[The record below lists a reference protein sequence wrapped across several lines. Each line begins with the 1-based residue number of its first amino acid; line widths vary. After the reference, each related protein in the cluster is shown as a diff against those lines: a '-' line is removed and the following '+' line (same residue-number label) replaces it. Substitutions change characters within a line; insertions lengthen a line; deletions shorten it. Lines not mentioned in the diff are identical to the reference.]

1 MQHHHVCATQ
11 DSLSVRRNTL
21 GCTAVGLGSV
31 LAPWLAQAHSAS
43 TLALAH
49 THSALSHVATGFSH
63 PFTGLDHL
71 AALLAIGV
79 WSAANHRAWVP
90 CLFMVCLVVAG
101 ASTPWTMQSQAL
113 ELGIAASLLVMG
125 LLLSETYTR
134 TRTRTRTQAGGT
146 GGHKAVM
153 LSAVLVAS
161 FAVCHGA
168 AHGNE
173 LTGTA
178 SLIGVAFGSAALLV
192 AGWAAGL
199 KLQTHA
205 KWVQRS
211 LGGALALFGLTHALA
226 AVFA

>member
-21 GCTAVGLGSV
+21 GRTAVGLGSV

-134 TRTRTRTQAGGT
+134 TRTRTQAGGT

-192 AGWAAGL
+192 AGWVAGL

>member
-1 MQHHHVCATQ
+1 MPHHHVCVTQ
-11 DSLSVRRNTL
+11 GRLSIRCHTL
-21 GCTAVGLGSV
+21 GRAAVGLGSV
-31 LAPWLAQAHSAS
+31 LVPLLAQAHSTS

-49 THSALSHVATGFSH
+49 THSVLSQAAVGFSH
-63 PFTGLDHL
+63 PFTGLDHM

-90 CLFMVCLVVAG
+90 WLFMVCLVVAG
-101 ASTPWTMQSQAL
+101 AVTPWAMQSQTL

-125 LLLSETYTR
+125 LLLSATY
-134 TRTRTRTQAGGT
+134 TRTRTRTQAGDT
-146 GGHKAVM
+146 GGYTAVM

-161 FAVCHGA
+161 FAVWHGA

-178 SLIGVAFGSAALLV
+178 SLMGVAFGSAALLV
-192 AGWAAGL
+192 VGWVAGL

>member
-1 MQHHHVCATQ
+1 MRHHHICVTQ
-11 DSLSVRRNTL
+11 GRLPVRRNTL
-21 GCTAVGLGSV
+21 GRTAVGLGSV
-31 LAPWLAQAHSAS
+31 LAPWLVQAHSAS

-79 WSAANHRAWVP
+79 WSAANRLAWAP
-90 CLFMVCLVVAG
+90 WLFMVCLVVAG
-101 ASTPWTMQSQAL
+101 ASTPWAMQSQTF

-134 TRTRTRTQAGGT
+134 TRTKAGGT

-153 LSAVLVAS
+153 LSAVMVAS

-173 LTGTA
+173 LNGTA

-192 AGWAAGL
+192 VGWVAGL

-226 AVFA
+226 TVFA

>member
-1 MQHHHVCATQ
+1 MPHHHVCVTQ
-11 DSLSVRRNTL
+11 GRLPIRCHTL
-21 GCTAVGLGSV
+21 GRAAVGLGSV
-31 LAPWLAQAHSAS
+31 LVPLLAQAHSTS

-49 THSALSHVATGFSH
+49 THSVLSQAAVGFSH
-63 PFTGLDHL
+63 PFTGLDHM

-90 CLFMVCLVVAG
+90 WLFMVCLVVAG
-101 ASTPWTMQSQAL
+101 AATPWAMQSQTL

-125 LLLSETYTR
+125 LLLSETY
-134 TRTRTRTQAGGT
+134 TRTRTQAGGT

-192 AGWAAGL
+192 AGWVAGL

>member
-1 MQHHHVCATQ
+1 V
-11 DSLSVRRNTL
+11 LSQA
-21 GCTAVGLGSV
+21 AV
-31 LAPWLAQAHSAS
+31 
-43 TLALAH
+43 
-49 THSALSHVATGFSH
+49 GFSH
-63 PFTGLDHL
+63 PFTGLDHM

-79 WSAANHRAWVP
+79 WSAANHHAWVP
-90 CLFMVCLVVAG
+90 WLFVMCLVVAS
-101 ASTPWTMQSQAL
+101 AATPWAMQSQTL

-125 LLLSETYTR
+125 LLVSATY
-134 TRTRTRTQAGGT
+134 TRTRTQAGDT
-146 GGHKAVM
+146 GGYTAVM

-161 FAVCHGA
+161 FAVWHGA

-178 SLIGVAFGSAALLV
+178 SLMGVAFGSAALLV
-192 AGWAAGL
+192 VGWVAGL

-211 LGGALALFGLTHALA
+211 LGAALALFGLTHALA